1 MGRKPTEFSD
11 SDDYHLIKINLHMI
25 KHNVAKSHLSNLF
38 YDATAKRVSK
48 QTLEN
53 RLAFLHSSNSDGQ
66 TDINNNTIQGKI
78 INLLLVYWYSIITN
92 KFINFYVYS

>member
-11 SDDYHLIKINLHMI
+11 SDDYHLIKIDLHMI

-48 QTLEN
+48 QTIV
-53 RLAFLHSSNSDGQ
+53 
-66 TDINNNTIQGKI
+66 T
-78 INLLLVYWYSIITN
+78 SIL
-92 KFINFYVYS
+92 